1 MPSDEI
7 RNRRIKVHEL
17 MDSGLTNR
25 EIADQ
30 LGISTSTVS
39 SDKKAINAHPDDY
52 IIKQESSEPVAAE
65 SERSEEAD
73 RNEHETAD
81 AIADEKPV
89 ESSKHNDGAPE
100 EEQPSDEHDNVSNE
114 SNDEKPRDAKE
125 VADSITSFVNAG
137 LDSIANEIAD
147 ISKTTRERLGV
158 HDDVK
163 HEDKNAVETIPDKH
177 DNPIIAPVHVPER
190 EPVFNDDFITRI
202 LGNGDRHAFKAFKL
216 LPDTDKWDLKE
227 TERSD
232 AFIRGVLTGGLIIA
246 IAAII
251 LNIIF

>member
-39 SDKKAINAHPDDY
+39 SDKKAITVHPDDY
-52 IIKQESSEPVAAE
+52 IIKQESSELVAAE
-65 SERSEEAD
+65 SGRSGETD

-81 AIADEKPV
+81 AIVDEKPV
-89 ESSKHNDGAPE
+89 ESSEHDDDAP
-100 EEQPSDEHDNVSNE
+100 EEQPSDDHDNA
-114 SNDEKPRDAKE
+114 SNDGKSRDAKE

-137 LDSIANEIAD
+137 LDSMADEIAD
-147 ISKTTRERLGV
+147 IRKTTRERLGV

-216 LPDTDKWDLKE
+216 LPDADKWDLKE
-227 TERSD
+227 TERSA

-246 IAAII
+246 IAAIV

>member
-39 SDKKAINAHPDDY
+39 SDKKAISDHPDDY

-89 ESSKHNDGAPE
+89 DDDAP
-100 EEQPSDEHDNVSNE
+100 EEQPSDEHDNASNE

-137 LDSIANEIAD
+137 LDSMADEIAD
-147 ISKTTRERLGV
+147 IRKTTRERLGV

-163 HEDKNAVETIPDKH
+163 HEDKKAVETIPDKH

-246 IAAII
+246 IVAIV
-251 LNIIF
+251 LNIIV

>member
-17 MDSGLTNR
+17 MGSGLTNR

-39 SDKKAINAHPDDY
+39 SDKKAIKAHPDDY
-52 IIKQESSEPVAAE
+52 IIKQESSEPVAVE

-89 ESSKHNDGAPE
+89 ESSEHNDGAPE
-100 EEQPSDEHDNVSNE
+100 EEQSSYEHDNVSNE
-114 SNDEKPRDAKE
+114 SNDEKPCDAKE

-137 LDSIANEIAD
+137 LDSMADEIAD
-147 ISKTTRERLGV
+147 IRKTTRERLGV

-177 DNPIIAPVHVPER
+177 DNPIIVPVHVPER

-227 TERSD
+227 TERSN
-232 AFIRGVLTGGLIIA
+232 AFIRGVFTGGVIIA
-246 IAAII
+246 IAAIV

>member
-39 SDKKAINAHPDDY
+39 SDKKAISAHPDDY

-89 ESSKHNDGAPE
+89 DDDAP
-100 EEQPSDEHDNVSNE
+100 EEQPSDEHDNASNE
-114 SNDEKPRDAKE
+114 SNDEKLRDAKE

-137 LDSIANEIAD
+137 LDSMADEIAD
-147 ISKTTRERLGV
+147 IRKTTRERLGV

-163 HEDKNAVETIPDKH
+163 HEDKKAVETIPDKH

-232 AFIRGVLTGGLIIA
+232 AFIRGVLTCGLIIA
-246 IAAII
+246 IVAIV
-251 LNIIF
+251 LNIIV

>member
-25 EIADQ
+25 EISDQ

-39 SDKKAINAHPDDY
+39 SDKKAISAHPDYY

-89 ESSKHNDGAPE
+89 ESSEHNDDAP
-100 EEQPSDEHDNVSNE
+100 EEQPSDEHDNASNE

-137 LDSIANEIAD
+137 LDSMADEIAD
-147 ISKTTRERLGV
+147 IRKTTMERLGV

-163 HEDKNAVETIPDKH
+163 HEDKNVVETIPDKH

-246 IAAII
+246 IVAIV
-251 LNIIF
+251 LNIIV

>member
-17 MDSGLTNR
+17 MDLGLTNR

-52 IIKQESSEPVAAE
+52 IINQESSEPVAAE

-89 ESSKHNDGAPE
+89 ESSEHNDDAP

-114 SNDEKPRDAKE
+114 SNDEKPRDAEE

-137 LDSIANEIAD
+137 LDSMADEIAD
-147 ISKTTRERLGV
+147 IRKTTKERLGV

-163 HEDKNAVETIPDKH
+163 NAKLRVLNADPDKPLCQFQGVH
-177 DNPIIAPVHVPER
+177 MRAPF
-190 EPVFNDDFITRI
+190 VF
-202 LGNGDRHAFKAFKL
+202 LV
-216 LPDTDKWDLKE
+216 
-227 TERSD
+227 S
-232 AFIRGVLTGGLIIA
+232 VLII
-246 IAAII
+246 
-251 LNIIF
+251 L

>member
-7 RNRRIKVHEL
+7 RNRRIKIHEL

-65 SERSEEAD
+65 SEHSEEAD
-73 RNEHETAD
+73 KHEHET
-81 AIADEKPV
+81 ADEKPV
-89 ESSKHNDGAPE
+89 ESSEHNDDAL
-100 EEQPSDEHDNVSNE
+100 EEQSSDEHDNASNE
-114 SNDEKPRDAKE
+114 SNDGKPRDAKE

-137 LDSIANEIAD
+137 LDSMADEIAD
-147 ISKTTRERLGV
+147 IRKTTRERLGV

-163 HEDKNAVETIPDKH
+163 HGDKNAVETIPDKH
-177 DNPIIAPVHVPER
+177 DNPIIATVHVPER

-246 IAAII
+246 IAAIV

>member
-7 RNRRIKVHEL
+7 RNRRIKVREL

-52 IIKQESSEPVAAE
+52 KTVSQETSEPVE
-65 SERSEEAD
+65 PVKSENTEK
-73 RNEHETAD
+73 NEHAEIID
-81 AIADEKPV
+81 ASTDENAV
-89 ESSKHNDGAPE
+89 EPSEHNDDAL
-100 EEQPSDEHDNVSNE
+100 EEQPSDEHDNASNE
-114 SNDEKPRDAKE
+114 SNDSKPRDAKE

-137 LDSIANEIAD
+137 LDSMADEIAD
-147 ISKTTRERLGV
+147 IRKTTREQLGV
-158 HDDVK
+158 HYDVK
-163 HEDKNAVETIPDKH
+163 HDSNEHTETMPDKH
-177 DNPIIAPVHVPER
+177 DKPIIAPAHVPER

-227 TERSD
+227 TERSE

-246 IAAII
+246 IAAIV
-251 LNIIF
+251 LNIMF

>member
-39 SDKKAINAHPDDY
+39 SDKKAISAHPDYY

-89 ESSKHNDGAPE
+89 ESSEHNDDAP
-100 EEQPSDEHDNVSNE
+100 EEQPSDEHDNASNG

-137 LDSIANEIAD
+137 LDSIADEIAD
-147 ISKTTRERLGV
+147 IRKTTREQLGV
-158 HDDVK
+158 YYDVK
-163 HEDKNAVETIPDKH
+163 HDSNEHTETMPDKH
-177 DNPIIAPVHVPER
+177 DKPIIAPAQVPER

-232 AFIRGVLTGGLIIA
+232 AFIRGILTGGLIIA
-246 IAAII
+246 IAAIV

>member
-100 EEQPSDEHDNVSNE
+100 EEQPSDEHDNE
-114 SNDEKPRDAKE
+114 SNDEKPRDEKE

-137 LDSIANEIAD
+137 LDSMADEIAD
-147 ISKTTRERLGV
+147 IRKTTKERLGV

>member
-7 RNRRIKVHEL
+7 RNRRIKIHEL

-65 SERSEEAD
+65 SEHSEEAD
-73 RNEHETAD
+73 KNEHETAD
-81 AIADEKPV
+81 AITDEKPV
-89 ESSKHNDGAPE
+89 ESSEHNDDAP
-100 EEQPSDEHDNVSNE
+100 EEQPSDEHDNASNE
-114 SNDEKPRDAKE
+114 SNDGKPRDAKE

-137 LDSIANEIAD
+137 LDSMADEIAD
-147 ISKTTRERLGV
+147 IRKTTRERLGV

-177 DNPIIAPVHVPER
+177 DNPIIATAHVPER

-246 IAAII
+246 IAAIV